1 MAEDGPVDESADHPP
16 GHETGHSPPPVV
28 PIELFFDLV
37 FVFVLSQITHAMQ
50 DDLSLD
56 GLFRS
61 LAYFLLLW
69 SVWVGFAWVGNAHRA
84 GDLDDGGIPRRLIII
99 AAMALLI
106 ALGLVLPEAATGL
119 AVPAALLYAL
129 LFALYAA
136 DYLLTAR
143 EDMAMRRNVVRMLAL
158 QALVPAAALVVAL
171 WLPSSWGLLAILAAL
186 AIGYAAPWVTREQDW
201 QFSAEHAD
209 ERFSLLMLIVLGESL
224 LSIGFGAAMEPFGWL
239 TVATVALGVLIVAA
253 LWWQYFDIVAHQGAA
268 YLSRLD
274 PSLRITMSR
283 VIYSY
288 LHVPLVVAVMLIAVG
303 LHAASEGPREPL
315 PIPQSVMLPAGIAL
329 YLATLAVIRLVMR
342 GRILW
347 PLPIAAALTLLVIP
361 LAGAVPALAS
371 EVVCVLILLVL
382 VIARETYKRRGVI
395 QPIH

>member
-1 MAEDGPVDESADHPP
+1 MDDSADHPP
-16 GHETGHSPPPVV
+16 RHETGHSPPPVV

-37 FVFVLSQITHAMQ
+37 FVFVLSQSTHAIQ
-50 DDLSLD
+50 DDLSLN

-61 LAYFLLLW
+61 LIYFLLLW

-119 AVPAALLYAL
+119 AVPAAVLYCL
-129 LFALYAA
+129 LFVLYAA

-143 EDMAMRRNVVRMLAL
+143 QDRALRRAVVRMLVL

-171 WLPSSWGLLAILAAL
+171 WLPSSWGLVAILAAL
-186 AIGYAAPWVTREQDW
+186 AIGYAAPWITREQDW
-201 QFSAEHAD
+201 QFSGEHAD

-224 LSIGFGAAMEPFGWL
+224 LSIGFGAALEPFGWL
-239 TVATVALGVLIVAA
+239 TVATIVLGVVIVAA

-268 YLSRLD
+268 YLNRLD
-274 PSLRITMSR
+274 AARRISMSR

-288 LHVPLVVAVMLIAVG
+288 LHVPLVVAVLLMAVG
-303 LHAASEGPREPL
+303 LHAASEAPREPL

-329 YLATLAVIRLVMR
+329 YLATLAVIRLIMR

-361 LAGAVPALAS
+361 LAGALPALAS
-371 EVVCVLILLVL
+371 EILCVLILLVL
-382 VIARETYKRRGVI
+382 VVARETYKRRGAI